1 MRALRRLTEEHD
13 AVVLVDSDDTL
24 MPDRVRAA
32 RSAIGDAQ
40 MVACALE
47 LMDERG
53 SRLHRSFTA
62 PVPEMASA
70 QLPRANV
77 FGFSNTVCRSE
88 ILRRCLPNSPDV
100 ELMDWHVATRAWL
113 LGAALRFDPRP
124 YMFYRQHDRNTAGV
138 AGPYSVERMRA
149 DIPRVLRH
157 YQYLLASDLT
167 DAIDERLSRVTEA
180 YARLADYW
188 ERARGAS
195 AMLDEHVASLDFNG
209 RVPMWWEWVTAPV
222 LSA

>member
-1 MRALRRLTEEHD
+1 
-13 AVVLVDSDDTL
+13 
-24 MPDRVRAA
+24 
-32 RSAIGDAQ
+32 
-40 MVACALE
+40 
-47 LMDERG
+47 
-53 SRLHRSFTA
+53 
-62 PVPEMASA
+62 
-70 QLPRANV
+70 
-77 FGFSNTVCRSE
+77 
-88 ILRRCLPNSPDV
+88 
-100 ELMDWHVATRAWL
+100 
-113 LGAALRFDPRP
+113 
-124 YMFYRQHDRNTAGV
+124 MFYRQHDRNTAGD

-195 AMLDEHVASLDFNG
+195 AMLNEHVASLDFNG

-222 LSA
+222 LSS